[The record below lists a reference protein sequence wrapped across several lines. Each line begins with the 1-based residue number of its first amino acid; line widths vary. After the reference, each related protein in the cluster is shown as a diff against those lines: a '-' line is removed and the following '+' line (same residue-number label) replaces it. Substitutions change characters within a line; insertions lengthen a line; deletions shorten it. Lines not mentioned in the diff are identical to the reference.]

1 MAEGLFVGWKHWQWE
16 SAQVAAVKAA
26 PREAVLPA
34 AWFGHSSRWVKP
46 ERHDSESYVSF
57 NRFYASL
64 YGKDNVQWVRGE
76 LLKRYV
82 AGTLLAQSTKYEVQS
97 SKCDVKTVF
106 EMNDTERHL
115 LVPVRREDVR
125 GVVGKVVMRDSV
137 GNALLTRTYFNLR
150 CDSLGC
156 DVAVLPPL
164 VPGAKTIEMNLT
176 DKRILRW
183 TRE

>member
-1 MAEGLFVGWKHWQWE
+1 
-16 SAQVAAVKAA
+16 
-26 PREAVLPA
+26 
-34 AWFGHSSRWVKP
+34 
-46 ERHDSESYVSF
+46 
-57 NRFYASL
+57 
-64 YGKDNVQWVRGE
+64 
-76 LLKRYV
+76 
-82 AGTLLAQSTKYEVQS
+82 
-97 SKCDVKTVF
+97 
-106 EMNDTERHL
+106 MNDTERHL

>member
-1 MAEGLFVGWKHWQWE
+1 
-16 SAQVAAVKAA
+16 
-26 PREAVLPA
+26 
-34 AWFGHSSRWVKP
+34 
-46 ERHDSESYVSF
+46 VSF

-137 GNALLTRTYFNLR
+137 GNSLLTGPYFNLR

-164 VPGAKTIEMNLT
+164 VPGVKTIEMNLT